1 MAVSE
6 AEARAIVLAQL
17 ANDDWEPA
25 VVGVEDTGE
34 DWRVFYNTRAF
45 AETGAL
51 SHALAG
57 NLPMLVNK
65 RTAAVAVDTEW
76 NPDH

>member
-34 DWRVFYNTRAF
+34 DWRVFYNTRVF
-45 AETGAL
+45 VETGGL

-57 NLPMLVNK
+57 NLPMLVDK
-65 RTAAVAVDTEW
+65 SAAAVTTDDVWPSGT
-76 NPDH
+76 